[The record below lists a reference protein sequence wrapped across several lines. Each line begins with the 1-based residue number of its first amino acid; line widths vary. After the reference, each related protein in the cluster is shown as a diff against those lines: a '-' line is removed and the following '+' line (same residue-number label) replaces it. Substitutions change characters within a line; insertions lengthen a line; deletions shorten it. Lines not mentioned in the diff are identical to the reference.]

1 MRHIANATYM
11 SLDGVV
17 QHPELWTFDY
27 RSNDAAQVSHDQLF
41 AADALIMG
49 RHTYDIFAAHWPA
62 ATDPNGFADRMNNI
76 PKYVLSRTLTKPSWT
91 NTTVLAGDN
100 VVDRIRALK
109 QEPGQNILAIRLRT
123 RNPSAH

>member
-27 RSNDAAQVSHDQLF
+27 RSDDAARVSHEQLF

-49 RHTYDIFAAHWPA
+49 RHTYDIFGN
-62 ATDPNGFADRMNNI
+62 TDPRDHIGAVGAASRWQLDDVRRHDSGLVI
-76 PKYVLSRTLTKPSWT
+76 LSYRRPEPPTA
-91 NTTVLAGDN
+91 AG
-100 VVDRIRALK
+100 
-109 QEPGQNILAIRLRT
+109 
-123 RNPSAH
+123 